1 MKNAF
6 SPIAVLILSL
16 LSVPRAFCADVNRT
30 DADHSAPAVQTY
42 LTTPEDSEV
51 LSEVLQVQPQ
61 IPRGPQDILADY
73 ETGMANI
80 TKRISGELG
89 EISEAVGKGELSSA
103 QGEYLARERYQVAMM
118 QFQLLSASHAILEQ
132 AVAQA
137 STASLP
143 AEGSSSEQ
151 TLIVPLPFSSLQL
164 SPALV
169 QYLELT
175 PKQTSGIQQ
184 VMASERVSFAPLM
197 AELDSTRQKLEMA
210 KQTDHPD
217 EKEIRSLALA
227 QARLLT
233 KAVAE
238 DADLQSKISRLLN
251 SEQRRKINRLNQA
264 NELRG
269 LQVATVTH

>member
-1 MKNAF
+1 
-6 SPIAVLILSL
+6 
-16 LSVPRAFCADVNRT
+16 
-30 DADHSAPAVQTY
+30 
-42 LTTPEDSEV
+42 LTTPKDSEV
-51 LSEVLQVQPQ
+51 LSEILQVQPQ
-61 IPRGPQDILADY
+61 IPRGPKDILADY
-73 ETGMANI
+73 ESGMSNI
-80 TKRISGELG
+80 TKRIAGELG

-103 QGEYLARERYQVAMM
+103 QGEYLARERYQIAMM

-132 AVAQA
+132 AAAQP

-143 AEGSSSEQ
+143 AEGSPSEQ

-164 SPALV
+164 SPSLV

-184 VMASERVSFAPLM
+184 VMERERLSFAPLM
-197 AELDSTRQKLEMA
+197 AELDAARQKLEMA

-251 SEQRRKINRLNQA
+251 SEQRMKINRLNQT
-264 NELRG
+264 NEVRG